1 MQNPYLQALLNPIN
15 LAMLGLAAAA
25 GLCAAWWLFPLG
37 LVFWAVMFF
46 RVARD
51 PVVQI
56 DHGVQ
61 SRTPL
66 APRFQTRFDRI
77 ERLQIRLFRNLS
89 SADSASRKSLQPIQ
103 DKVNALTEQA
113 YRLCLR
119 VSALENY
126 RLISELKD
134 NVALEKVNLTDKLA
148 KTTDPHLKQE
158 YTQALESLD
167 QRVLKRKQVN
177 TFLDRL
183 EEQLNGL
190 SNTLEEVLA
199 ETLRLQAMGKN
210 ELKKNHAPL
219 LARLEQE
226 SADLARFE
234 GESAMQSEADFAAE
248 A

>member
-15 LAMLGLAAAA
+15 LAMLALAAAA

-37 LVFWAVMFF
+37 LVFWALMFF

-61 SRTPL
+61 SRSPL

-89 SADSASRKSLQPIQ
+89 SADSDTKKALQPIQ
-103 DKVNALTEQA
+103 EQANSLTEQA

-126 RLISELKD
+126 RLISELKE
-134 NVALEKVNLTDKLA
+134 NAALEKANLTDQLA
-148 KTTDPHLKQE
+148 KATDARLQQE
-158 YTQALESLD
+158 YTQALESLE
-167 QRVLKRKQVN
+167 QRLLKRKQVS

-183 EEQLNGL
+183 DAQLTGL
-190 SNTLEEVLA
+190 GNTLEEVLA
-199 ETLRLQAMGKN
+199 EVLRLQALGKS
-210 ELKKNHAPL
+210 EVKKQQKPL
-219 LARLEQE
+219 LERLQQE
-226 SADLARFE
+226 SAELVSFE
-234 GESAMQSEADFAAE
+234 GASAMQTETGIDAE
-248 A
+248 M

>member
-15 LAMLGLAAAA
+15 LAMLGVAAAA

-61 SRTPL
+61 SRSPL
-66 APRFQTRFDRI
+66 APRFQSKFDRI

-89 SADSASRKSLQPIQ
+89 SADSSARKSLQPIQ
-103 DKVNALTEQA
+103 EKANALTEQA

-126 RLISELKD
+126 RLISDLKD
-134 NVALEKVNLTDKLA
+134 NTALEKANLTDQLA
-148 KTTDPHLKQE
+148 KATDPHLQQE
-158 YTQALESLD
+158 YIQALESLD
-167 QRVLKRKQVN
+167 QRMMKRKQVN

-183 EEQLNGL
+183 DAQLNGL
-190 SNTLEEVLA
+190 GNTLEEILA
-199 ETLRLQAMGKN
+199 ETLRLQAMGKE
-210 ELKKNHAPL
+210 ELKKNQAPL
-219 LARLEQE
+219 LERIEQE
-226 SADLARFE
+226 SAELARFE
-234 GESAMQSEADFAAE
+234 GESAMQPVTSVGTEM
-248 A
+248 